1 MPSSIAR
8 LGGGS
13 VLQVEAELVRA
24 GGGSACTSYRLSQP
38 RGGERAVYVS
48 RMVLQIPVWLVKSV
62 SATETNSCSGY
73 RLVGWMI

>member
-1 MPSSIAR
+1 M
-8 LGGGS
+8 
-13 VLQVEAELVRA
+13 
-24 GGGSACTSYRLSQP
+24 SYRLKQSWSVLEEALP
-38 RGGERAVYVS
+38 AHPTVYLSHGGGERAVYVS